1 MVSRHGTALCTL
13 AVVAAAS
20 APPFVLLPAPAG
32 GLPLPTPQ
40 QLKYQGSMNA
50 LIHFGMSTFF
60 HDGEYGVETQVFVT
74 HFSGPFL
81 QTADAA
87 PTHF

>member
-13 AVVAAAS
+13 AVVAAAAS

-60 HDGEYGVETQVFVT
+60 HDG
-74 HFSGPFL
+74 
-81 QTADAA
+81 
-87 PTHF
+87 

>member
-13 AVVAAAS
+13 AVVAAAAS
-20 APPFVLLPAPAG
+20 APPAFVLLPAPAG

-60 HDGEYGVETQVFVT
+60 HDG
-74 HFSGPFL
+74 
-81 QTADAA
+81 
-87 PTHF
+87 

>member
-13 AVVAAAS
+13 AVVVGALA
-20 APPFVLLPAPAG
+20 APPAFVLLPAPAG

-60 HDGEYGVETQVFVT
+60 HDGESGVETRVCYPF
-74 HFSGPFL
+74 FSS
-81 QTADAA
+81 